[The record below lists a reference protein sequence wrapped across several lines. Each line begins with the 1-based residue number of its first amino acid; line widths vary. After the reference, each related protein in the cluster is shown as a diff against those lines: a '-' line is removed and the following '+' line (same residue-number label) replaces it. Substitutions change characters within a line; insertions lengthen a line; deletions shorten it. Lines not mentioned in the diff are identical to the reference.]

1 MRQRDMRQWLRGA
14 AVLGSLVLTL
24 LATGA
29 AASSVAPTAA
39 PTTSPAST
47 DMGTISTDQM
57 VFTMEGA

>member
-29 AASSVAPTAA
+29 AASSAPTAA